1 VLPIDV
7 GQGDEALGYI
17 TEIGND
23 DGRIPLRSLIGQ
35 RKRRSVSFNDPSY
48 SKQWHLNSP
57 SGLDINV
64 IPVWEKGYTGMG
76 VVVTIVRSAYFLI
89 HSVLL
94 KLVALI
100 LWVMVMRVLMHVH
113 VNVMFANVRLFHVQS

>member
-1 VLPIDV
+1 MKLSRRRRTVLPIDL

-23 DGRIPLRSLIGQ
+23 DGRIPLRSLIGR

-76 VVVTIVRSAYFLI
+76 VVVTIVRSACFLI
-89 HSVLL
+89 HSLAAEACGVNF
-94 KLVALI
+94 LVYACLDA
-100 LWVMVMRVLMHVH
+100 R
-113 VNVMFANVRLFHVQS
+113 AR